1 MELSLFQHQAFSGSN
16 QIRLLTIL
24 PGEKNAAV
32 KLELEHT
39 DIESDVKYECLSYAW
54 GADNCDQLIT
64 LNNCL
69 FRISA
74 TLHIALKHLRYASK
88 KRKIWIDA
96 ISINQADIAERNH
109 QVAMMRKVYENAMR
123 VIVWLG
129 PATESSEQ
137 AMAFLKMMGTTRKNR
152 NPSFD
157 MEDPTI
163 ASDANSELGPG
174 EEENYSSNPQGYPHT
189 FKDYELGLRNEDT
202 ILDSSHGSIAQ
213 DQNSVSVDVT
223 SSNSDKRE
231 RLRRLISNKAL
242 NDRSIRSRLKNL
254 STRSYA
260 SVLRL
265 YHRIKTLLAY
275 LCFWRGFSYVRAI
288 QRATKNDFAVTGFPI
303 LWFGRGQEKYFTNE
317 WESHWQA
324 LDALLARP
332 WWERTCIV
340 QEVWSTSDA
349 VLQCGATTIK
359 WKTFQEAMDYSE
371 AWDDMWDNV
380 KGTKREAQ
388 WDTLRRRYTL
398 AIHLAKA
405 RVNGRTLA
413 SLLVNTWDRACT
425 DPRDKVFAMLALVG
439 ATEDVSMTP
448 DYGKS
453 MQQVY
458 REVARDIISKEGQ
471 MDILLAASGVNGNN
485 GLPSWVPDW
494 RYEANAK
501 KPTLL
506 VNRHLMMKL
515 YTSGSMDAVVLEGHG
530 YRAAGN
536 SEAVAF
542 FSDDL
547 NVLTVLAKKCD
558 KLAEVCEADIT
569 ELQDT
574 EFTDQAFDFVLRS
587 KFVSTNTRW
596 RESGEQQRSTD
607 SSDTSILLTT
617 LTGGGNI
624 RNDRRAPTMRNIMR
638 RRRLFVTQGGHLG
651 IGPVDAQP
659 NDEIFIISGC
669 NFPIVLRPRDNKF
682 AVVGETYSECSI
694 WKRNLC
700 DPANV
705 A

>member
-64 LNNCL
+64 PN
-69 FRISA
+69 SA

-109 QVAMMRKVYENAMR
+109 QVAMRRKVYENAMR

-174 EEENYSSNPQGYPHT
+174 EEENCSSNPQGYPHT
-189 FKDYELGLRNEDT
+189 FKDYELELRNEDT

-332 WWERTCIV
+332 WWERTWIV
-340 QEVWSTSDA
+340 QEVWRRSAPVWCHNDQMENIPGSHG
-349 VLQCGATTIK
+349 L
-359 WKTFQEAMDYSE
+359 
-371 AWDDMWDNV
+371 
-380 KGTKREAQ
+380 
-388 WDTLRRRYTL
+388 LR
-398 AIHLAKA
+398 
-405 RVNGRTLA
+405 G
-413 SLLVNTWDRACT
+413 
-425 DPRDKVFAMLALVG
+425 MG
-439 ATEDVSMTP
+439 
-448 DYGKS
+448 
-453 MQQVY
+453 
-458 REVARDIISKEGQ
+458 
-471 MDILLAASGVNGNN
+471 
-485 GLPSWVPDW
+485 
-494 RYEANAK
+494 
-501 KPTLL
+501 
-506 VNRHLMMKL
+506 
-515 YTSGSMDAVVLEGHG
+515 
-530 YRAAGN
+530 
-536 SEAVAF
+536 
-542 FSDDL
+542 
-547 NVLTVLAKKCD
+547 
-558 KLAEVCEADIT
+558 
-569 ELQDT
+569 
-574 EFTDQAFDFVLRS
+574 
-587 KFVSTNTRW
+587 
-596 RESGEQQRSTD
+596 
-607 SSDTSILLTT
+607 
-617 LTGGGNI
+617 
-624 RNDRRAPTMRNIMR
+624 
-638 RRRLFVTQGGHLG
+638 
-651 IGPVDAQP
+651 
-659 NDEIFIISGC
+659 
-669 NFPIVLRPRDNKF
+669 
-682 AVVGETYSECSI
+682 
-694 WKRNLC
+694 
-700 DPANV
+700 
-705 A
+705 